1 MAVGVRVRVIMAFAS
16 SGNAESFIHGD
27 EGEEADHDAEAKEE
41 IAVWLDH
48 DEAHM
53 LWGVFTEEN
62 FREKVEERIAQKASN
77 CESNHNGQR
86 RGVDVRG
93 A

>member
-1 MAVGVRVRVIMAFAS
+1 MAFAS
-16 SGNAESFIHGD
+16 RGDSESFIHGD
-27 EGEEADHDAEAKEE
+27 EGEEADHDAETKEE

-53 LWGVFTEEN
+53 LRRIFTKED
-62 FREKVEERIAQKASN
+62 FREKMKERISQEASN
-77 CESNHNGQR
+77 SEGNHHGQR
-86 RGVDVRG
+86 RGVDVRR

>member
-1 MAVGVRVRVIMAFAS
+1 MRVVMAFSPCGDAQ
-16 SGNAESFIHGD
+16 SFIHGD
-27 EGEEADHDAEAKEE
+27 EGEEPYHDAETKEE

-53 LWGVFTEEN
+53 VWGVFTEEY
-62 FREKVEERIAQKASN
+62 FREKMKERIAQEASN
-77 CESNHNGQR
+77 RESNHNGQR
-86 RGVDVRG
+86 RGVDVRR